1 MPPVSPGQPSSFGSV
16 YADSPGLL
24 RENGY
29 TFSFICQPDTANAD
43 LPICSGTAPTQV
55 TDYQP
60 VLAPLNPG
68 DTLSI
73 YGIQAISPAAA
84 NPLEFALKVG
94 PHDATAATLL
104 VGTSNKNGPWF
115 QHFELPI
122 QIEGPETGTLDVWW
136 EVIDRG
142 TVAPAPAYAYNRI
155 TLQGIIQ
162 RKV

>member
-16 YADSPGLL
+16 FSDSPGLL

-29 TFSFICQPDTANAD
+29 TFVYTCRPDTANAD
-43 LPICSGTAPTQV
+43 MPICSGSAPAQV
-55 TDYQP
+55 TDYQA
-60 VLAPLNPG
+60 VLEPLGPG

-73 YGIQAISPAAA
+73 YGVQAACAG
-84 NPLEFALKVG
+84 NTTPLTFALRVG
-94 PHDATAATLL
+94 DHNTTDPIRM

-136 EVIDRG
+136 EIIDRG
-142 TVAPAPAYAYNRI
+142 PTGAAANFNRL
-155 TLQGIIQ
+155 TLEGIIQ

>member
-1 MPPVSPGQPSSFGSV
+1 MPPASPGQPSSFGSV

-29 TFSFICQPDTANAD
+29 TFTYTCRPDTVNAD
-43 LPICSGTAPTQV
+43 MPICSGTAPTNV
-55 TDYQP
+55 TDFQD

-73 YGIQAISPAAA
+73 YGVQAAHAGGTT
-84 NPLEFALKVG
+84 PLTFALRTGNHSNNDG
-94 PHDATAATLL
+94 PTLL

-122 QIEGPETGTLDVWW
+122 QIEGPESGTLDVWW
-136 EVIDRG
+136 EIMSRG
-142 TVAPAPAYAYNRI
+142 SASFSFNRI
-155 TLQGIIQ
+155 TLECIVT
-162 RKV
+162 RKK

>member
-16 YADSPGLL
+16 YSDSPGLL

-29 TFSFICQPDTANAD
+29 TFVYTCRPNAPNAD
-43 LPICSGTAPTQV
+43 MPICSGSAPAQV
-55 TDYQP
+55 TDYQD
-60 VLAPLNPG
+60 VLEPLGPG

-73 YGIQAISPAAA
+73 YGIQAACA
-84 NPLEFALKVG
+84 NDTTPLTFALRVG
-94 PHDATAATLL
+94 DHTATDPIRM

-136 EVIDRG
+136 EIIDRG
-142 TVAPAPAYAYNRI
+142 ATGALANYNRI
-155 TLQGIIQ
+155 TLEGILQ

>member
-16 YADSPGLL
+16 FSDSPGLL

-29 TFSFICQPDTANAD
+29 TFVYTCRPDTADAD
-43 LPICSGTAPTQV
+43 MPICSGSAPAQV
-55 TDYQP
+55 TDYQA
-60 VLAPLNPG
+60 VLEPLGPG

-73 YGIQAISPAAA
+73 YGIQAGCAGGTT
-84 NPLEFALKVG
+84 PLTFALRVG
-94 PHDATAATLL
+94 DHKPTDPILM

-122 QIEGPETGTLDVWW
+122 QIEGPETGTWGVWW
-136 EVIDRG
+136 EIIDRG
-142 TVAPAPAYAYNRI
+142 AGGAAAPFNRL
-155 TLQGIIQ
+155 TLEGILQ